1 MPDNA
6 SPDRKGGQN
15 QNDREGGQTDKSG
28 RDYKDTLFLPQT
40 DFPMRAGLPKREPEL
55 LARWAEKDMYRALR
69 ESAKGREKYIL
80 HDGPPY
86 ANGHIHMGTALTK
99 ILKDLIVRSRQM
111 TGFDANFV
119 PGWDCHGLPIEWQV
133 EKEFAAKGRKKRDV
147 PTAEFRKA
155 CRDYAQKWLDIQR
168 EEFKRLG
175 GEADWDNPYTTM
187 AFESEALIA
196 AELMKFA
203 ELGLL
208 YRGSKP
214 VMWSPVE
221 QTALAEAEIEYHDHQ
236 STTIWAKFPVKK
248 EFLPHL
254 WGRSGEAGEGAGGLN
269 ALLRPP
275 NRAVE
280 LDEPPPSASQT
291 PPPQAG
297 EEEVSIV
304 IWTTTPWTI
313 PGNRAICYGPKL
325 SYGLYEVLT
334 MKGDLDFEPWSKP
347 GDKLILSDALAE
359 SVREAGLIAEWKRL
373 ETISGSVLDAIVC
386 DHPLK
391 GLEGGYEFDVPLL
404 AGDHVT
410 DEAGTGFVHTAPGH
424 GAEDY
429 LAWVGAFGT
438 QAEIPHTVDEN
449 GAFTDEAPGFTGEQ
463 VLVTEGKKK
472 GKDGGANKAVID
484 QLIAHGKL
492 LARGR
497 LKHSYPHSWRSKA
510 PVIFRNTPQWFIT
523 LDKPTAN
530 GKTLRENALAAIDAT
545 GFTPERGRT
554 RIRTMVEDRPDWLIS
569 RQRAWGVPLAIFA
582 HKETGE
588 PLIDEKVNERIL
600 AAMREKGADAWF
612 EMSAEDFL
620 GPEYNAADYDKIDDI
635 LDVWFDSGS
644 THAFCLEQRDDL
656 KWPADVYCEGSDQ
669 HRGWFQSS
677 LLEACGTRGRA
688 PYDHI
693 ITNGFVGDGE
703 GRKMSKSLGNVMLPD
718 EITKQYG
725 AEIIRIWVASS
736 DYTEDMRISKEIIGS
751 AVDAYRKLRNTLR
764 YLLGALE
771 GFSDDER
778 VAPKEMPELEQYILH
793 RLAVLD
799 EDVRA
804 GYDRFDFKGVWR
816 KCLDFASLELS
827 AFYLDVRKDSLYC
840 DRPNDARRR
849 AARTVMAEVFDRL
862 VKWLAPVCVFTMEEA
877 WLSRHPST
885 DGSVHLEQLPETPAE
900 WRDDALGAKWRK
912 IRDVRRVV
920 TGALEVE
927 RREKRIGASLEAA
940 PVVHVADAEL
950 IKAYDGLDPA
960 ELFITSGATLTD
972 APAPDNAFRLEG
984 ESQTVAV
991 VPAEA
996 HGDKC
1001 RRCWRILP
1009 EVGAHKTHTDLCN
1022 RCADAVDAADAVK
1035 GAA

>member
-1 MPDNA
+1 MPDA
-6 SPDRKGGQN
+6 SKDAPKSQ
-15 QNDREGGQTDKSG
+15 EGEG
-28 RDYKDTLFLPQT
+28 RDYRDTLFLPET

-55 LARWAEKDMYRALR
+55 LARWAKLGMYKRLR
-69 ESAKGREKYIL
+69 EDAKGREKFIL

-99 ILKDLIVRSRQM
+99 VLKDLIVRSKQM
-111 TGFDANFV
+111 AGFDSNFV

-133 EKEFAAKGRKKRDV
+133 EKEFAEKGRKKRDV

-175 GEADWDNPYTTM
+175 PEGDWDNPYTTM
-187 AFESEALIA
+187 AFASEAKIA
-196 AELMKFA
+196 GELLKFA

-236 STTIWAKFPVKK
+236 STTIWVKFPVQD
-248 EFLPHL
+248 
-254 WGRSGEAGEGAGGLN
+254 GALKG
-269 ALLRPP
+269 A
-275 NRAVE
+275 
-280 LDEPPPSASQT
+280 
-291 PPPQAG
+291 
-297 EEEVSIV
+297 SIV

-325 SYGLYEVLT
+325 SYGLYEVT
-334 MKGDLDFEPWSKP
+334 AMESDLDFEPWSKP
-347 GDKLILSDALAE
+347 GDKLVVSDALAE
-359 SVREAGLIAEWKRL
+359 SVKKAGLIAEWKRL
-373 ETISGSVLDAIVC
+373 EDVSPAALEGVHC

-391 GLEGGYEFDVPLL
+391 GFSGGYNFPVPLL

-424 GAEDY
+424 GQEDY
-429 LAWVGAFGT
+429 IAWVSEFGT
-438 QAEIPHTVDEN
+438 QKEIPHTVDEF
-449 GAFTDEAPGFTGEQ
+449 GAFTEEAPGFTGEQ
-463 VLVTEGKKK
+463 VLVIEGKKK

-497 LKHSYPHSWRSKA
+497 LTHSYPHSWRSKA
-510 PVIFRNTPQWFIT
+510 PVIFRNTPQWFIA

-545 GFTPERGRT
+545 EFTPPRGRT
-554 RIRTMVEDRPDWLIS
+554 RIRSMVEDRPDWLIS
-569 RQRAWGVPLAIFA
+569 RQRAWGVPITIFV
-582 HKETGE
+582 HKETGDV
-588 PLIDEKVNERIL
+588 LVDEAVNKRITD
-600 AAMREKGADAWF
+600 AITAGGADAWF
-612 EMSAEDFL
+612 ETASQDFL
-620 GPEYNAADYDKIDDI
+620 GSEYKADDYEKVEDI

-644 THAFCLEQRDDL
+644 THAFCLEEREDL

-688 PYDHI
+688 PYEHVV
-693 ITNGFVGDGE
+693 TNGFVVDGD
-703 GRKMSKSLGNVMLPD
+703 GRKMSKSLGNVMAP
-718 EITKQYG
+718 EEVIKQYG
-725 AEIIRIWVASS
+725 AEIVRIWVASS
-736 DYTEDMRISKEIIGS
+736 DYTEDLRISKEIIGS
-751 AVDAYRKLRNTLR
+751 SVDAYRRLRNTLR
-764 YLLGALE
+764 YLLGALN
-771 GFSDDER
+771 GFSDAER
-778 VAPKEMPELEQYILH
+778 LDAKDMPELERYVLH

-804 GYDRFDFKGVWR
+804 GYDKFDFKGVWR
-816 KCLDFASLELS
+816 KVFDFASLELS

-840 DRPNDARRR
+840 DRPDDKRRR
-849 AARTVMAEVFDRL
+849 AARTVMSEVFDRL
-862 VKWLAPVCVFTMEEA
+862 VLWLAPICVFTAEEA
-877 WLSRHPST
+877 WLSRYPSD
-885 DGSVHLEQLPETPAE
+885 DGSVHLALFPETPKS
-900 WRDDALGAKWRK
+900 WRDDALGAKWKK
-912 IRDVRRVV
+912 IREVRRVV

-940 PVVHVADAEL
+940 PIVHVADDALRE
-950 IKAYDGLDPA
+950 AYQGLDAA
-960 ELFITSGATLTD
+960 ELFITSGAVLSAD
-972 APAPDNAFRLEG
+972 PAPDGAFRLEG
-984 ESQTVAV
+984 ESGVVAV
-991 VPAEA
+991 EPVEAE
-996 HGDKC
+996 GEKC

-1009 EVGAHKTHTDLCN
+1009 EVGVHESHTDLCE
-1022 RCADAVDAADAVK
+1022 RCIDAVEAVDAKVSA
-1035 GAA
+1035 

>member
-1 MPDNA
+1 MPDA
-6 SPDRKGGQN
+6 SKDATS
-15 QNDREGGQTDKSG
+15 EG
-28 RDYKDTLFLPQT
+28 RDYRDTLFLPET

-55 LARWAEKDMYRALR
+55 LARWAGLGMYRRLR
-69 ESAKGREKYIL
+69 ESAKGREKFIL

-99 ILKDLIVRSRQM
+99 VLKDLIVRSKQM
-111 TGFDANFV
+111 AGYDSNFV

-133 EKEFAAKGRKKRDV
+133 EKEFAEKGRKKRDV

-175 GEADWDNPYTTM
+175 PEGDWDDPYTTM
-187 AFESEALIA
+187 AFASEAKIA
-196 AELMKFA
+196 GELLKFA

-236 STTIWAKFPVKK
+236 STTIWVKFPVQDGSLK
-248 EFLPHL
+248 
-254 WGRSGEAGEGAGGLN
+254 GAS
-269 ALLRPP
+269 
-275 NRAVE
+275 V
-280 LDEPPPSASQT
+280 
-291 PPPQAG
+291 
-297 EEEVSIV
+297 V

-325 SYGLYEVLT
+325 SYGLYEVVA
-334 MKGDLDFEPWSKP
+334 MKGDLDFEPWSTP
-347 GDKLILSDALAE
+347 GDKLVVSDALAD

-373 ETISGSVLDAIVC
+373 SDVPADALKGVVC

-391 GLEGGYEFDVPLL
+391 GFSGGYDFDVPLL

-424 GAEDY
+424 GQEDY
-429 LAWVGAFGT
+429 IAWVSAFGT
-438 QAEIPHTVDEN
+438 QKEIPHTVDEF
-449 GAFTDEAPGFTGEQ
+449 GAFTEEAPGFTGEQ
-463 VLVTEGKKK
+463 VLVIEGKKK

-497 LKHSYPHSWRSKA
+497 LTHSYPHSWRSKA
-510 PVIFRNTPQWFIT
+510 PVIFRNTPQWFIA
-523 LDKPTAN
+523 LDRLTAN

-545 GFTPERGRT
+545 AFTPAAGRN
-554 RIRTMVEDRPDWLIS
+554 RIRAMVESRPDWLIS
-569 RQRAWGVPLAIFA
+569 RQRAWGVPIAVFA
-582 HKETGE
+582 DKKTGH
-588 PLIDEKVNERIL
+588 PLFDKKVNERIL
-600 AAMREKGADAWF
+600 KAVREKGADAWF
-612 EMSAEDFL
+612 ELSAEHFL
-620 GPEYNAADYDKIDDI
+620 GDQYDPNDYEKVEDI

-644 THAFCLEQRDDL
+644 THAFCLEEREDL

-688 PYDHI
+688 PYDHVV
-693 ITNGFVGDGE
+693 TNGFVVDGE
-703 GRKMSKSLGNVMLPD
+703 GRKMSKSLGNVMAPD
-718 EITKQYG
+718 EVIREFG

-736 DYTEDMRISKEIIGS
+736 DYTEDLRISKEIIGS
-751 AVDAYRKLRNTLR
+751 SVDAYRRLRNTLR
-764 YLLGALE
+764 YLLGALK
-771 GFSDDER
+771 GFSDAER
-778 VAPKEMPELEQYILH
+778 LDPKDMPELERYVLH
-793 RLAVLD
+793 RLAVLN
-799 EDVRA
+799 EEVRA
-804 GYDRFDFKGVWR
+804 GYDKFDFKGVWR
-816 KCLDFASLELS
+816 KVFDFASLELS
-827 AFYLDVRKDSLYC
+827 AFYLDVRKDALYC
-840 DRPNDARRR
+840 DRPDDKRRR

-862 VKWLAPVCVFTMEEA
+862 VLWLAPICVFTAEEA
-877 WLSRHPST
+877 WLSRYPSE
-885 DGSVHLEQLPETPAE
+885 DGSVHLQLFPETPKV
-900 WRDDALGAKWRK
+900 WRDDKLGAKWKK

-940 PVVHVADAEL
+940 PIVHVADAEL
-950 IKAYDGLDPA
+950 LKAYDGLDAA

-972 APAPDNAFRLEG
+972 KPAPDNAFRLEG
-984 ESQTVAV
+984 ESQAVAV

-996 HGDKC
+996 DGEKC
-1001 RRCWRILP
+1001 ARCWRILP
-1009 EVGAHKTHTDLCN
+1009 EVGAHELHPELCE
-1022 RCADAVDAADAVK
+1022 RCIDAVEAADARK
-1035 GAA
+1035 SA

>member
-1 MPDNA
+1 MPDDA
-6 SPDRKGGQN
+6 SN
-15 QNDREGGQTDKSG
+15 S
-28 RDYKDTLFLPQT
+28 RDYRNTLFLPET
-40 DFPMRAGLPKREPEL
+40 DFPMRAGLPKKEPEL
-55 LARWAEKDMYRALR
+55 LARWAGMGMYKALR
-69 ESAKGREKYIL
+69 ETAKGREKFIL

-99 ILKDLIVRSRQM
+99 VLKDLIVRSKQM
-111 TGFDANFV
+111 AGYDANFV

-147 PTAEFRKA
+147 PKAEFRKA

-175 GEADWDNPYTTM
+175 PEGDWDDPYTTM

-196 AELMKFA
+196 AELLRFA

-236 STTIWAKFPVKK
+236 STTIWVKFPVATDGDFKDT
-248 EFLPHL
+248 
-254 WGRSGEAGEGAGGLN
+254 N
-269 ALLRPP
+269 
-275 NRAVE
+275 V
-280 LDEPPPSASQT
+280 
-291 PPPQAG
+291 
-297 EEEVSIV
+297 V

-313 PGNRAICYGPKL
+313 PGNRAISYGPKM
-325 SYGLYEVLT
+325 SYGLYEVVA
-334 MKGDLDFEPWSKP
+334 MKADLDFEPWSKP

-359 SVREAGLIAEWKRL
+359 SVREAGLIAEWKRVSDVSADQL
-373 ETISGSVLDAIVC
+373 EGVSCS
-386 DHPLK
+386 HPLK
-391 GLEGGYEFDVPLL
+391 GLEGGYEFEVPLL

-424 GAEDY
+424 GQEDY

-438 QAEIPHTVDEN
+438 QKEIPHTVDEN
-449 GAFTDEAPGFTGEQ
+449 GAFTEEAPGFTGEQ

-472 GKDGGANKAVID
+472 GKDGGANKAVIE

-497 LKHSYPHSWRSKA
+497 LVHSYPHSWRSKA
-510 PVIFRNTPQWFIT
+510 PVIFRNTPQWFIA
-523 LDKPTAN
+523 LDKATAN

-545 GFTPERGRT
+545 GFTPPRGRA
-554 RIRTMVEDRPDWLIS
+554 RIRAMVEDRPDWLIS
-569 RQRAWGVPLAIFA
+569 RQRAWGVPIAIFA
-582 HKETGE
+582 DKKTGE
-588 PLIDEKVNERIL
+588 PLVDEAVNERIL
-600 AAMREKGADAWF
+600 AAVRDNGADAWF
-612 EMSAEDFL
+612 DMPAEDFL
-620 GPEYNAADYDKIDDI
+620 GSDYNPDDYEKVDDI

-688 PYDHI
+688 PYEHVV
-693 ITNGFVGDGE
+693 TNGFVVDGD
-703 GRKMSKSLGNVMLPD
+703 GRKMSKSLGNVMVP
-718 EITKQYG
+718 EEVIKQYG

-736 DYTEDMRISKEIIGS
+736 DYVEDLRISKEIIGN

-764 YLLGALE
+764 YLLGALNGYTDAE
-771 GFSDDER
+771 ALSPAD
-778 VAPKEMPELEQYILH
+778 MPELERYFLH

-799 EDVRA
+799 GEIKDA
-804 GYDRFDFKGVWR
+804 YARFDFKAAWR
-816 KCLDFASLELS
+816 RIMDFASLELS

-840 DRPNDARRR
+840 DAPSDNRRR
-849 AARTVMAEVFDRL
+849 AARTVMNAVLDRL
-862 VKWLAPVCVFTMEEA
+862 TAWIAPVCVFTAEEVH
-877 WLSRHPST
+877 LSRNPDT
-885 DGSVHLEQLPETPAE
+885 EGSVHLTLFPETPAE
-900 WRDDALGAKWRK
+900 WRDDALGEKWKKVRA
-912 IRDVRRVV
+912 VRRVV

-940 PVVHVADAEL
+940 PVVHVADDEL
-950 IKAYDGLDPA
+950 RAAYEGLDAA
-960 ELFITSGATLTD
+960 ELFITSGATLTGEA
-972 APAPDNAFRLEG
+972 APADAFRLEG
-984 ESQTVAV
+984 DAADIAV
-991 VPAEA
+991 VPAKA
-996 HGDKC
+996 AGAKC
-1001 RRCWRILP
+1001 QRCWRILP
-1009 EVGAHKTHTDLCN
+1009 EVGHVPGHHDLCH
-1022 RCADAVDAADAVK
+1022 RCAGVVT
-1035 GAA
+1035 